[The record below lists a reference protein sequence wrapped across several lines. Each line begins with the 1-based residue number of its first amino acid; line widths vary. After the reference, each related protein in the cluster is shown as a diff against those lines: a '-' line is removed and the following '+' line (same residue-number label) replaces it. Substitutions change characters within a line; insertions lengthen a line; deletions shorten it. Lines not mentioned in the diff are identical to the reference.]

1 MLIITTKDCGGNMIK
16 YGEDKLGYIN
26 YVGSLRYGPTGKK
39 RKGYYKTKSLSAKSR
54 TKETGKSLKPD
65 PYRIAQVKES
75 ENHRKMYPSLDIYSV
90 GKVSGTKPD
99 DSYKKEVS
107 KNYTVAI
114 GYNKGGYQVIP
125 NSEIKDIGK

>member
-1 MLIITTKDCGGNMIK
+1 MLIITTKDCGGNMIN

-39 RKGYYKTKSLSAKSR
+39 RKNYYKTKSLSTKSPDKTPR
-54 TKETGKSLKPD
+54 ESLKAD
-65 PYRIAQVKES
+65 PYQVARQKER
-75 ENHRKMYPSLDIYSV
+75 EDFIKKYPAAAMYSV
-90 GKVSGTKPD
+90 GNTSKPD
-99 DSYKKEVS
+99 DSYKKETS
-107 KNYTVAI
+107 KKYTVAI

>member
-1 MLIITTKDCGGNMIK
+1 MLIITTKDCGGNMIN

-39 RKGYYKTKSLSAKSR
+39 RKNYYKTKSLSTKSADKPPR
-54 TKETGKSLKPD
+54 ASLKAD
-65 PYRIAQVKES
+65 PYQVARQKER
-75 ENHRKMYPSLDIYSV
+75 EDFIKKYPSAAMYSV
-90 GKVSGTKPD
+90 GNTSKPD
-99 DSYKKEVS
+99 DSYKKETS
-107 KNYTVAI
+107 KKYTVAI